1 MDVGWFI
8 AGVVFLISG
17 TLSLI
22 WVLRHPTSKELP
34 YLSHD
39 LSVKIGAVGSILLGV
54 ALIYSAVNA

>member
-1 MDVGWFI
+1 MDAGWFI

-17 TLSLI
+17 TLALI

-39 LSVKIGAVGSILLGV
+39 LSVKIGAMGSILTGIV
-54 ALIYSAVNA
+54 LIYSALNA